1 MYDSN
6 VNGEGKG
13 SKRIY
18 INKVDRGWPM
28 LHPRDIKNIL
38 HQNGLVQNG
47 LFAWGGIKQNVLV
60 EVVEALLFIDD
71 QITYCF
77 TFVDGK
83 LIITKTVKDKVLIDE
98 AVRIDRTDVKEV
110 KLRKS
115 TFGDTILVIE
125 CKDDK
130 RTEYLIQQD
139 VRDMK
144 KMVDMFNSNNS

>member
-1 MYDSN
+1 
-6 VNGEGKG
+6 
-13 SKRIY
+13 
-18 INKVDRGWPM
+18 M
-28 LHPRDIKNIL
+28 LRPKDIKNTL

-47 LFAWGGIKQNVLV
+47 LFAWGVIKQNALV
-60 EVVEALLFIDD
+60 EVIEAVLCIEDP
-71 QITYCF
+71 ITYSF
-77 TFVDGK
+77 TFADGK

-98 AVRIDRTDVKEV
+98 AVRIDKTDVKEV

-130 RTEYLIQQD
+130 RTEYIIQQD

-144 KMVDMFNSNNS
+144 KMVDLFNSAE